1 MCRSTRVQS
10 FLACFGSRSLVGLK
24 ERFGSRAEK
33 PRQFGDGAF
42 DDSLDDATGSATA
55 RRRFGNRL
63 TNPGPGFRHDGRPV
77 AAV

>member
-1 MCRSTRVQS
+1 LTIPMTT
-10 FLACFGSRSLVGLK
+10 
-24 ERFGSRAEK
+24 
-33 PRQFGDGAF
+33 P
-42 DDSLDDATGSATA
+42 TGSATA